1 MITLMKNEI
10 IKLGYRRKTLVTLI
24 AFIVLMIVI
33 GYGLYKDNETIVMN
47 QDPQYRIQEIQSNIN
62 RLTNRINSSRTSD
75 DEKAMYESD
84 IKSLEAEIQKLKD
97 NPVIVQTDW
106 KETLNTNIQN
116 IEKNLQSTTISARAR
131 QQNNK
136 QLTMDK
142 YLLNNNIKPMEGYT
156 FNGVNY
162 LQTLFKTLGMMFLAV
177 GVSIFLSDIV
187 SGEYTPPTAKFLLI
201 QPISRAKILLSKYL
215 TSVLSAIILIC
226 GIELIAFLVV
236 GLFSGFG
243 NMNYPVLVGERFQ
256 YDLSYVNQSGGYDLI
271 SIPGTAH
278 MIPMYQFL
286 LEGFLM
292 QILYIIASTT
302 FVFMIST
309 VSKSSMI
316 AMSISIAAILAIS
329 AIQSVSTIT
338 KEITSFIFVIYG
350 DVTAVLSGGAA
361 TTLGL
366 TYPTTSF
373 IILILIIWTII
384 SYLIAHFV
392 FVKRD
397 ILI

>member
-33 GYGLYKDNETIVMN
+33 GYGLYKDNETIVRN

-75 DEKAMYESD
+75 DEKVMYESD

-116 IEKNLQSTTISARAR
+116 IEKNLQSTTISARMR

-136 QLTMDK
+136 QLTIDK
-142 YLLNNNIKPMEGYT
+142 YLLNNNIKPMEDYT
-156 FNGVNY
+156 FNGANY

-278 MIPMYQFL
+278 MISMYQFL

-316 AMSISIAAILAIS
+316 AMSVSIAAILAIS
-329 AIQSVSTIT
+329 SIQNVSTIT
-338 KEITSFIFVIYG
+338 KEITSVIFVIYG
-350 DVTAVLSGGAA
+350 DVTAALSGGAA

>member
-24 AFIVLMIVI
+24 AVIVLTIVI
-33 GYGLYKDNETIVMN
+33 GYGLYKDNETIVRN

-62 RLTNRINSSRTSD
+62 RLTNRINSSKTSD
-75 DEKAMYESD
+75 DEKTMYESD

-116 IEKNLQSTTISARAR
+116 IEKNLQSTTISARMR

-136 QLTMDK
+136 QLTIDK
-142 YLLNNNIKPMEGYT
+142 YLLNNNIKPMEDYT
-156 FNGVNY
+156 FNGANY

-278 MIPMYQFL
+278 MISMYKFL

-316 AMSISIAAILAIS
+316 AMSVSIAAILAIS
-329 AIQSVSTIT
+329 AIQNVSTIT

-350 DVTAVLSGGAA
+350 DVTAALSGGAA